1 MMITPPHAVHARPVP
16 PGLMAG
22 QRDGLDVSL
31 SRARRRSD
39 RLRIAF
45 LLPQSGPAGLWGPSC
60 QASAML
66 ASSEVNAAGGI
77 LGREVDLVFADAGGD
92 PAAIADMTVDLVAE
106 SGAEAVIGMHISAVR
121 VALVR
126 ALRGRVPYVYTP
138 VYEGGEQSPGL
149 FMVGETPAQ
158 QLKPAIHWL
167 AEQRGARR
175 WYLVGN
181 DYIWP
186 HVSHRAARRYIKASG
201 GEVVGID
208 YVPFGCEDLEDHL
221 ARIGKARP
229 DAVLVS
235 MVGTDCVIFNRAFAR
250 AGLARHMLRLSVA
263 SEENTLLG
271 IGARNAEN
279 FYFTAGYLVGLDT
292 PGNQAFLDRYH
303 AAFGQVAPMP
313 NTIGQSCYEGIR
325 LYAELARRAGSLGV
339 AALSRVSEG
348 LAYTGARGRVT
359 MRSRHL
365 LSDIYL
371 AQADG
376 LTFRIL
382 AHFPVPAE

>member
-1 MMITPPHAVHARPVP
+1 MIVTSPMPGVHARSLP
-16 PGLMAG
+16 PGAVADNY
-22 QRDGLDVSL
+22 DGLDISL
-31 SRARRRSD
+31 LRARSRSD

-45 LLPQSGPAGLWGPSC
+45 LIPLSGPAGLWGPSC
-60 QASAML
+60 QTSAVL
-66 ASSEVNAAGGI
+66 ASREINAAGGI
-77 LGREVDLVFADAGGD
+77 LGREVELVFADAGGD
-92 PAAIADMTVDLVAE
+92 PDTIASETIDLIAE
-106 SGAEAVIGMHISAVR
+106 NRAEAVIGMHISAVR

-126 ALRGRVPYVYTP
+126 TLRGRVPYVYTP
-138 VYEGGEQSPGL
+138 VYEGGERAPGV
-149 FMVGETPAQ
+149 FMVGETPAR

-201 GEVVGID
+201 GEVVGTD
-208 YVPFGCEDLEDHL
+208 YVPFGCEDHEAHL
-221 ARIGKARP
+221 ARIARARP

-235 MVGTDCVIFNRAFAR
+235 MVGTDCVTFNRAFAR

-271 IGARNAEN
+271 IGSRYAEN

-292 PGNQAFLDRYH
+292 PANQAFLDRYY
-303 AAFGQVAPMP
+303 AAFGGEAPMP

-325 LYAELARRAGSLGV
+325 LYAELARRAASLGV
-339 AALSRVSEG
+339 AELSQVSEG
-348 LAYTGARGRVT
+348 LSYTGARGQVT
-359 MRSRHL
+359 MRARHL
-365 LSDIYL
+365 VSDIYL
-371 AQADG
+371 AEADG
-376 LTFRIL
+376 LSFRIL
-382 AHFPVPAE
+382 AHFPAA